1 MLTYITNECMPLEK
15 MLARVQK
22 HHPGDGCLLV
32 KKAYEF
38 AENAH
43 RGQVR
48 KSGEPYFI
56 HPVSVASILTDLMI
70 DAPTI
75 AAGFLHDTVEDCK
88 DITLDTIRTEF
99 GEEVAQLVDGVT
111 KLDKLDFTNRE
122 EQKAESLR
130 KMILA
135 MSKDI
140 RVVIIKLADRLH
152 NMRTLRFQPE
162 ERQKAIAHETLDIY
176 APLAHRLGMNSI
188 KSELEDL
195 SFKYIDPDAFHD
207 IAQKVGLR
215 RTEREENIRMV
226 ISELSEKLDAQ
237 HIHYEMD
244 GRPKHLYS
252 IYKKMKGQG
261 KTFDQIYDLIAVR
274 VLVDTVQDCY
284 TVLGIVHT
292 LWNQIPGRFK
302 DYISVPKG
310 NMYQSLHTTVI
321 GGRKMPFPFE
331 IQIRTW
337 EMHRVAEFGVAA
349 HWRYKEGG
357 TGGGDLD
364 NKLYWLRQILDWQG
378 DTRDSQEFIDSLK
391 TDLFSEEVLLF
402 TPKGDI
408 VSMQRGATPIDFAYR
423 IHSGVGNHCVGA
435 KVNGRIVPLETEL
448 ETGDR
453 VEIITSPSSKGP
465 STDWLRVVKTQQAK
479 AKIRQFLKRELRGEN
494 VIKGRDML
502 EKEAKRRGVALS
514 ALTKPEYY
522 EGILKR
528 YAFSELNDI
537 YGAVGYGGIAS
548 AYVISRLL
556 EEQRK
561 TETPA
566 LPKVQEVSHEEAQSH
581 LGKPTHGVYVKG
593 ESGMLV
599 RFARCCNP
607 VPGDEIIG
615 YITRGRGVTV
625 HKADCINA
633 TNSEQERMVEVS
645 LAGASDLANFNAS
658 INIIA
663 YDHVSLLG
671 ELALCIGNMDVPI
684 VAVWLLAAII
694 VPEAQELAPQRL
706 EAARQ
711 AAEEEHAIQC
721 ELLPYL
727 EGYDTVYTIGVGA
740 SWYWHTGLQ
749 PAYPYYNIVGF
760 SADNVGADQEV
771 AFEQFLTQGTI
782 EALVTGGDIE
792 GYRSDLTNG
801 IVDYVQNNYQVI
813 VEDSYGRWLWTLI

>member
-22 HHPGDGCLLV
+22 QHPGDSYLLV
-32 KKAYEF
+32 EKAYKF
-38 AENAH
+38 AEQAH
-43 RGQVR
+43 AGQVR

-75 AAGFLHDTVEDCK
+75 AAGFLHDTVEDCPG
-88 DITLDTIRTEF
+88 ITLDTIRQEF
-99 GEEVAQLVDGVT
+99 GDEVAQLVDGVT

-140 RVVIIKLADRLH
+140 RVVVIKLADRLH

-162 ERQKAIAHETLDIY
+162 DRQKAIAHETLDIY
-176 APLAHRLGMNSI
+176 APLAHRLGINSV

-195 SFKYIDPDAFHD
+195 SFKYIDPVAFHE
-207 IAQKVGLR
+207 IAQLVGQR
-215 RTEREENIRMV
+215 RVEREESIRRV
-226 ISELSEKLDAQ
+226 ISELSEKLDEQ

-252 IYKKMKGQG
+252 IYKKMHGQG

-337 EMHRVAEFGVAA
+337 EMHRIAEYGVAA

-357 TGGGDLD
+357 G
-364 NKLYWLRQILDWQG
+364 
-378 DTRDSQEFIDSLK
+378 TRDSQEFIDSLK
-391 TDLFSEEVLLF
+391 TDLFSEEVLIF
-402 TPKGDI
+402 TPKGDV

-435 KVNGRIVPLETEL
+435 KINGRIVTLDTEL
-448 ETGDR
+448 QTGDR
-453 VEIITSPSSKGP
+453 VEIITNAASKGP
-465 STDWLRVVKTQQAK
+465 SMDWLKMAKTQQAK
-479 AKIRQFLKRELRGEN
+479 AKIRQFFKKELRGEN
-494 VIKGRDML
+494 VVRGRDML
-502 EKEAKRRGVALS
+502 EKEARRRGVDWYS
-514 ALTKPEYY
+514 LTKPEYY

-528 YAFSELNDI
+528 YAFSELDDI

-548 AYVISRLL
+548 AYVVSRLL

-561 TETPA
+561 SETQA
-566 LPKVQEVSHEEAQSH
+566 LPKVQEVSREEVQKQ

-615 YITRGRGVTV
+615 YVTRGRGVTV
-625 HKADCINA
+625 HKADC
-633 TNSEQERMVEVS
+633 TNVSASEQERMVEVS
-645 LAGASDLANFNAS
+645 WAETGTGAAFNAS
-658 INIIA
+658 VHIIA

-671 ELALCIGNMDVPI
+671 ELAMCIGNMDIPI
-684 VAVWLLAAII
+684 VAVSAKRDEKKKTSVITM
-694 VPEAQELAPQRL
+694 VVQVKGL
-706 EAARQ
+706 EQVDRMFKQ
-711 AAEEEHAIQC
+711 
-721 ELLPYL
+721 LRK
-727 EGYDTVYTIGVGA
+727 
-740 SWYWHTGLQ
+740 
-749 PAYPYYNIVGF
+749 
-760 SADNVGADQEV
+760 
-771 AFEQFLTQGTI
+771 
-782 EALVTGGDIE
+782 
-792 GYRSDLTNG
+792 RSDIIEVYRAG
-801 IVDYVQNNYQVI
+801 
-813 VEDSYGRWLWTLI
+813 G

>member
-22 HHPGDGCLLV
+22 QHPGDSYLLV
-32 KKAYEF
+32 EKAYKF
-38 AENAH
+38 AEQAH
-43 RGQVR
+43 AGQVR

-75 AAGFLHDTVEDCK
+75 AAGFLHDTVEDCPG
-88 DITLDTIRTEF
+88 ITLDTIRQEF
-99 GEEVAQLVDGVT
+99 GDEVAQLVDGVT

-140 RVVIIKLADRLH
+140 RVVVIKLADRLH

-162 ERQKAIAHETLDIY
+162 DRQKAIAHETLDIY
-176 APLAHRLGMNSI
+176 APLAHRLGINSV

-195 SFKYIDPDAFHD
+195 SFKYIDPVAFHE
-207 IAQKVGLR
+207 IAQKVGQR
-215 RTEREENIRMV
+215 RVEREESIRRV
-226 ISELSEKLDAQ
+226 ISELSEKLDEQ

-252 IYKKMKGQG
+252 IYKKMHGQG

-337 EMHRVAEFGVAA
+337 EMHRIAEYGVAA

-357 TGGGDLD
+357 GTESDMD
-364 NKLYWLRQILDWQG
+364 SKLYWLRQILDWQG

-391 TDLFSEEVLLF
+391 TDLFSEEVLIF
-402 TPKGDI
+402 TPKGDV

-435 KVNGRIVPLETEL
+435 KINGRIVTLDTEL
-448 ETGDR
+448 QTGDR
-453 VEIITSPSSKGP
+453 VEIITNAASKGP
-465 STDWLRVVKTQQAK
+465 SMDWLKMAKTQQAK
-479 AKIRQFLKRELRGEN
+479 AKIRQFFKKELRGEN
-494 VIKGRDML
+494 VVRGRDML
-502 EKEAKRRGVALS
+502 EKEAKRRGVDWYS
-514 ALTKPEYY
+514 LTKPEYY

-528 YAFSELNDI
+528 YAFSELDDV

-548 AYVISRLL
+548 AYVVSRLL

-561 TETPA
+561 SETQA
-566 LPKVQEVSHEEAQSH
+566 LPKVQEVSREEVQKQ

-615 YITRGRGVTV
+615 YVTRGRGVTV
-625 HKADCINA
+625 HKADC
-633 TNSEQERMVEVS
+633 TNVSASEQERMVEVS
-645 LAGASDLANFNAS
+645 WAETGTGAAFNAS
-658 INIIA
+658 VHIIA

-671 ELALCIGNMDVPI
+671 ELAMCIGNMDIPI
-684 VAVWLLAAII
+684 VAVSAKRDEKKKTSVITM
-694 VPEAQELAPQRL
+694 VVQVKGL
-706 EAARQ
+706 EQVDRMFKQ
-711 AAEEEHAIQC
+711 
-721 ELLPYL
+721 LRK
-727 EGYDTVYTIGVGA
+727 
-740 SWYWHTGLQ
+740 
-749 PAYPYYNIVGF
+749 
-760 SADNVGADQEV
+760 
-771 AFEQFLTQGTI
+771 
-782 EALVTGGDIE
+782 
-792 GYRSDLTNG
+792 RSDIIEVYRAG
-801 IVDYVQNNYQVI
+801 
-813 VEDSYGRWLWTLI
+813 G

>member
-15 MLARVQK
+15 MLARVEK
-22 HHPGDGCLLV
+22 HDPGPGRELV

-43 RGQVR
+43 KGQVR
-48 KSGEPYFI
+48 KSGEPYFM
-56 HPVSVASILTDLMI
+56 HPASVASILTDLML

-75 AAGFLHDTVEDCK
+75 AAGFLHDTVEDCPGV
-88 DITLDTIRTEF
+88 TLDTIRQEF
-99 GEEVAQLVDGVT
+99 GDEVAQLVDGVT

-140 RVVIIKLADRLH
+140 RVVVIKLADRLH
-152 NMRTLRFQPE
+152 NMRTLRFQPAD
-162 ERQKAIAHETLDIY
+162 RQKAIAHETLDIY
-176 APLAHRLGMNSI
+176 APLAHRLGINSI

-195 SFKYIDPDAFHD
+195 SFKYIDPEAFHD
-207 IAQKVGLR
+207 IAQKVGMR
-215 RTEREENIRMV
+215 RVEREENIRMV
-226 ISELSEKLDAQ
+226 ITELSEKLDAQ

-252 IYKKMKGQG
+252 IYKKMKQQG

-321 GGRKMPFPFE
+321 GGRRMPFPFE

-349 HWRYKEGG
+349 HWRYKEGASA
-357 TGGGDLD
+357 GGDLD

-402 TPKGDI
+402 TPKGDV

-423 IHSGVGNHCVGA
+423 IHSGVGNHCIGA

-448 ETGDR
+448 QTGDR
-453 VEIITSPSSKGP
+453 VEIITSSASKGP

-479 AKIRQFLKRELRGEN
+479 AKIRQFLKREMRGEN
-494 VIKGRDML
+494 VAKGKDML
-502 EKEAKRRGVALS
+502 DHEAKRRGTSLAS
-514 ALTKPEYY
+514 LTRPEYC
-522 EGILKR
+522 EPILKR
-528 YAFSELNDI
+528 YAFSDLDDI

-548 AYVISRLL
+548 AYVISRLM

-561 TETPA
+561 TEAPA
-566 LPKVQEVSHEEAQSH
+566 LPKVNEVADAQAH
-581 LGKPTHGVYVKG
+581 VGKPTHGIYVKG

-599 RFARCCNP
+599 RFAHCCNP
-607 VPGDEIIG
+607 VPGDEIVG

-625 HKADCINA
+625 HKADCTNMVNA
-633 TNSEQERMVEVS
+633 EPERLVEVS
-645 LAGASDLANFNAS
+645 WANDAGVSEFNAS

-671 ELALCIGNMDVPI
+671 ELAMCIGNMDVPI
-684 VAVWLLAAII
+684 VAVSAKRDEKRKTCNITM
-694 VPEAQELAPQRL
+694 V
-706 EAARQ
+706 
-711 AAEEEHAIQC
+711 IQ
-721 ELLPYL
+721 
-727 EGYDTVYTIGVGA
+727 VK
-740 SWYWHTGLQ
+740 SR
-749 PAYPYYNIVGF
+749 
-760 SADNVGADQEV
+760 
-771 AFEQFLTQGTI
+771 EQVDRVFIQLRK
-782 EALVTGGDIE
+782 
-792 GYRSDLTNG
+792 RSDIIEVYRGST
-801 IVDYVQNNYQVI
+801 
-813 VEDSYGRWLWTLI
+813 

>member
-15 MLARVQK
+15 MLARVEK
-22 HHPGDGCLLV
+22 HHPGEGRELV

-43 RGQVR
+43 KGQVR
-48 KSGEPYFI
+48 KSGEPYFM
-56 HPVSVASILTDLMI
+56 HPVSVASILADLMI

-75 AAGFLHDTVEDCK
+75 AAGLLHDTVEDCPG
-88 DITLDTIRTEF
+88 ITLDTIRTEF
-99 GEEVAQLVDGVT
+99 GDEVAQLVDGVT

-140 RVVIIKLADRLH
+140 RVVVIKLADRLH

-162 ERQKAIAHETLDIY
+162 DRQKAIAHETLDIY
-176 APLAHRLGMNSI
+176 APLAHRLGINSI

-195 SFKYIDPDAFHD
+195 SFKYIDPEAFHD
-207 IAQKVGLR
+207 IAQKVGMR
-215 RTEREENIRMV
+215 RVEREENIRMV
-226 ISELSEKLDAQ
+226 ITELSEKLDAQ

-244 GRPKHLYS
+244 GRTKHLYS
-252 IYKKMKGQG
+252 IYKKMKLQG

-321 GGRKMPFPFE
+321 GGRRMPFPFE

-357 TGGGDLD
+357 ASGDLD

-402 TPKGDI
+402 TPKGDV

-448 ETGDR
+448 QTGDR
-453 VEIITSPSSKGP
+453 VEIITSSASKGP
-465 STDWLRVVKTQQAK
+465 SMDWLRVVKTQQAK
-479 AKIRQFLKRELRGEN
+479 AKIRQFMKRELRGEN
-494 VIKGRDML
+494 VAKGKDML
-502 EKEAKRRGVALS
+502 DHEAKRRGTDLAN
-514 ALTKPEYY
+514 LTKPEYY
-522 EGILKR
+522 EPILKR
-528 YAFSELNDI
+528 YAFSDLDDI
-537 YGAVGYGGIAS
+537 YGAVGYGGVAS
-548 AYVISRLL
+548 SYVVSRLM

-561 TETPA
+561 AETPA
-566 LPKVQEVSHEEAQSH
+566 LPKVTEVSHEEAQKQV
-581 LGKPTHGVYVKG
+581 GKPSHGVYVKG

-599 RFARCCNP
+599 RFAHCCNP
-607 VPGDEIIG
+607 VPGDEILG

-625 HKADCINA
+625 HKADCPNMVNA
-633 TNSEQERMVEVS
+633 EKERLVDVSWAMDAGVSE
-645 LAGASDLANFNAS
+645 FNAS

-671 ELALCIGNMDVPI
+671 ELAMCIGNMDVPI
-684 VAVWLLAAII
+684 VAVSAKRDEKKKTCNITMII
-694 VPEAQELAPQRL
+694 QVKSR
-706 EAARQ
+706 
-711 AAEEEHAIQC
+711 
-721 ELLPYL
+721 
-727 EGYDTVYTIGVGA
+727 
-740 SWYWHTGLQ
+740 
-749 PAYPYYNIVGF
+749 
-760 SADNVGADQEV
+760 
-771 AFEQFLTQGTI
+771 EQLDRVFVQLGK
-782 EALVTGGDIE
+782 
-792 GYRSDLTNG
+792 RSDIIEVYRGAT
-801 IVDYVQNNYQVI
+801 
-813 VEDSYGRWLWTLI
+813 

>member
-1 MLTYITNECMPLEK
+1 
-15 MLARVQK
+15 
-22 HHPGDGCLLV
+22 
-32 KKAYEF
+32 
-38 AENAH
+38 
-43 RGQVR
+43 
-48 KSGEPYFI
+48 
-56 HPVSVASILTDLMI
+56 
-70 DAPTI
+70 
-75 AAGFLHDTVEDCK
+75 
-88 DITLDTIRTEF
+88 
-99 GEEVAQLVDGVT
+99 
-111 KLDKLDFTNRE
+111 
-122 EQKAESLR
+122 
-130 KMILA
+130 
-135 MSKDI
+135 
-140 RVVIIKLADRLH
+140 
-152 NMRTLRFQPE
+152 
-162 ERQKAIAHETLDIY
+162 
-176 APLAHRLGMNSI
+176 
-188 KSELEDL
+188 
-195 SFKYIDPDAFHD
+195 
-207 IAQKVGLR
+207 
-215 RTEREENIRMV
+215 
-226 ISELSEKLDAQ
+226 
-237 HIHYEMD
+237 
-244 GRPKHLYS
+244 
-252 IYKKMKGQG
+252 
-261 KTFDQIYDLIAVR
+261 
-274 VLVDTVQDCY
+274 
-284 TVLGIVHT
+284 
-292 LWNQIPGRFK
+292 
-302 DYISVPKG
+302 
-310 NMYQSLHTTVI
+310 MYQSLHTTVI

-357 TGGGDLD
+357 AGGGDLD

-453 VEIITSPSSKGP
+453 VEIITSSSSKGP

-494 VIKGRDML
+494 VVKGRDML

-645 LAGASDLANFNAS
+645 WAGASDLANFNAS

-684 VAVWLLAAII
+684 VAVSAKRDEKKKTSNITMVIQVKSREQLDR
-694 VPEAQELAPQRL
+694 VFAQL
-706 EAARQ
+706 
-711 AAEEEHAIQC
+711 HK
-721 ELLPYL
+721 
-727 EGYDTVYTIGVGA
+727 
-740 SWYWHTGLQ
+740 
-749 PAYPYYNIVGF
+749 
-760 SADNVGADQEV
+760 
-771 AFEQFLTQGTI
+771 
-782 EALVTGGDIE
+782 
-792 GYRSDLTNG
+792 RSDIIEVYRGST
-801 IVDYVQNNYQVI
+801 
-813 VEDSYGRWLWTLI
+813 

>member
-1 MLTYITNECMPLEK
+1 MEK

-22 HHPGDGCLLV
+22 HHPGDSYLLV

-38 AENAH
+38 AESAH
-43 RGQVR
+43 REQVR

-88 DITLDTIRTEF
+88 DITLDTIQKEF
-99 GEEVAQLVDGVT
+99 GDEVAQLVDGVT

-176 APLAHRLGMNSI
+176 APLAHRLGVNSI
-188 KSELEDL
+188 KQELEDL
-195 SFKYIDPDAFHD
+195 SFKYIDPDAFHE

-237 HIHYEMD
+237 HIRYEMD

-252 IYKKMKGQG
+252 IYKKMKEQG

-274 VLVDTVQDCY
+274 VLVETVQDCY
-284 TVLGIVHT
+284 TVLGLVHT

-349 HWRYKEGG
+349 HWRYKEGSA
-357 TGGGDLD
+357 GGDLD
-364 NKLYWLRQILDWQG
+364 NKLYWLRQILDWQS

-435 KVNGRIVPLETEL
+435 KVNGRIVPIETEL
-448 ETGDR
+448 QTGDR
-453 VEIITSPSSKGP
+453 VEIITSTGSKGP
-465 STDWLRVVKTQQAK
+465 SMDWLKVAKTQQAK
-479 AKIRQFLKRELRGEN
+479 AKIRQFFKRELHGEN
-494 VIKGRDML
+494 VLKGRDML
-502 EKEAKRRGVALS
+502 EKEAKRRGVTLP

-528 YAFSELNDI
+528 YAFSELDDI
-537 YGAVGYGGIAS
+537 YGAVGYGGLPARMWSAVCWRSNARPKRPRCPRCRRLRTRRRKGSWAS
-548 AYVISRLL
+548 LRTACMSRA
-556 EEQRK
+556 RAGCWCASRAAA
-561 TETPA
+561 T
-566 LPKVQEVSHEEAQSH
+566 
-581 LGKPTHGVYVKG
+581 
-593 ESGMLV
+593 
-599 RFARCCNP
+599 RFRAM
-607 VPGDEIIG
+607 
-615 YITRGRGVTV
+615 
-625 HKADCINA
+625 K
-633 TNSEQERMVEVS
+633 S
-645 LAGASDLANFNAS
+645 
-658 INIIA
+658 
-663 YDHVSLLG
+663 
-671 ELALCIGNMDVPI
+671 
-684 VAVWLLAAII
+684 
-694 VPEAQELAPQRL
+694 
-706 EAARQ
+706 
-711 AAEEEHAIQC
+711 
-721 ELLPYL
+721 
-727 EGYDTVYTIGVGA
+727 
-740 SWYWHTGLQ
+740 
-749 PAYPYYNIVGF
+749 
-760 SADNVGADQEV
+760 
-771 AFEQFLTQGTI
+771 
-782 EALVTGGDIE
+782 
-792 GYRSDLTNG
+792 
-801 IVDYVQNNYQVI
+801 
-813 VEDSYGRWLWTLI
+813 

>member
-22 HHPGDGCLLV
+22 QHPGDSYLLV

-38 AENAH
+38 AEQAH
-43 RGQVR
+43 AGQVR

-56 HPVSVASILTDLMI
+56 HPASVASILTDLMI

-75 AAGFLHDTVEDCK
+75 AAGLLHDVVEDCK
-88 DITLDTIRTEF
+88 CVSLEEIQKEF
-99 GEEVAQLVDGVT
+99 GEEVALLVDGVT
-111 KLDKLDFTNRE
+111 KLDKLDFTDRE

-152 NMRTLRFQPE
+152 NMRTLRYQSE
-162 ERQKAIAHETLDIY
+162 ERQRAIAGETLDIF
-176 APLAHRLGMNSI
+176 APLAHRLGMNAI
-188 KSELEDL
+188 KQELEDL
-195 SFKYIDPDAFHD
+195 SFKYMNPDAYHE

-215 RTEREENIRMV
+215 RAEREENIRMV

-237 HIHYEMD
+237 GIHYEMD

-252 IYKKMKGQG
+252 IYKKMQEQN

-274 VLVDTVQDCY
+274 VIVDSVQDCY

-310 NMYQSLHTTVI
+310 NMYQSLHTTLI

-357 TGGGDLD
+357 EAEGDLD
-364 NKLYWLRQILDWQG
+364 SKLYWLRQILDWQNE
-378 DTRDSQEFIDSLK
+378 TRDSREFIDSLK
-391 TDLFSEEVLLF
+391 TDLFSDEVLIF

-408 VSMQRGATPIDFAYR
+408 VSMQRGSTPIDFAYR

-435 KVNGRIVPLETEL
+435 KVNGRIVQLDTQL

-453 VEIITSPSSKGP
+453 VEIITNPSSKGP
-465 STDWLRVVKTQQAK
+465 SLDWLKVVKTQQAK
-479 AKIRQFLKRELRGEN
+479 AKIRQFFKRELRGEN
-494 VIKGRDML
+494 MVKGREIL
-502 EKEAKRRGVALS
+502 EHEAKRRGVQLPAIM
-514 ALTKPEYY
+514 KPEYY
-522 EGILKR
+522 EPILKK
-528 YAFSELNDI
+528 YAFQELEDI
-537 YGAVGYGGIAS
+537 YGAVGYGGIAGV
-548 AYVISRLL
+548 YVVSRLL
-556 EEQRK
+556 DEQRK
-561 TETPA
+561 DEA
-566 LPKVQEVSHEEAQSH
+566 QQMPKVVESTPQELQKQ

-593 ESGMLV
+593 ESGILV
-599 RFARCCNP
+599 RFAKCCNP
-607 VPGDEIIG
+607 VPGDEIVG

-625 HKADCINA
+625 HKGDCPNVSGDA
-633 TNSEQERMVEVS
+633 GEQERMVEVS
-645 LAGASDLANFNAS
+645 WASTQGTSFNATMS
-658 INIIA
+658 IIA

-671 ELALCIGNMDVPI
+671 ELALSIGNMGVPI
-684 VAVWLLAAII
+684 MAVSAKRDEKRKTSMITMVVQVTSREQLDKVIKA
-694 VPEAQELAPQRL
+694 
-706 EAARQ
+706 
-711 AAEEEHAIQC
+711 
-721 ELLPYL
+721 
-727 EGYDTVYTIGVGA
+727 
-740 SWYWHTGLQ
+740 LQ
-749 PAYPYYNIVGF
+749 KRT
-760 SADNVGADQEV
+760 D
-771 AFEQFLTQGTI
+771 
-782 EALVTGGDIE
+782 
-792 GYRSDLTNG
+792 
-801 IVDYVQNNYQVI
+801 I
-813 VEDSYGRWLWTLI
+813 VEVYRGMA

>member
-15 MLARVQK
+15 MLARVK
-22 HHPGDGCLLV
+22 KMDPEGCELV
-32 KKAYEF
+32 RKAYEF

-48 KSGEPYFI
+48 KSGEPYFM

-70 DAPTI
+70 DATTV

-88 DITLDTIRTEF
+88 DITLDTLREEF
-99 GEEVAQLVDGVT
+99 NDEVALLVDGVT

-140 RVVIIKLADRLH
+140 RVVVIKLADRLH
-152 NMRTLRFQPE
+152 NMRTLRFQAPD
-162 ERQKAIAHETLDIY
+162 RQKAIAHETLDIY
-176 APLAHRLGMNSI
+176 APLAHRLGINSI

-195 SFKYIDPDAFHD
+195 SFKYIDPESFHD
-207 IAQKVGLR
+207 IVQKVGLR

-237 HIHYEMD
+237 NISYEMD

-274 VLVDTVQDCY
+274 VLVDSVQDCY

-310 NMYQSLHTTVI
+310 HMYQSLHTTVI

-331 IQIRTW
+331 IQIRTR

-357 TGGGDLD
+357 AAGGDLD

-378 DTRDSQEFIDSLK
+378 ETRDSQEFIDSLK
-391 TDLFSEEVLLF
+391 TDLFSEEVLIF

-408 VSMQRGATPIDFAYR
+408 ISMPRGATPIDFAYR
-423 IHSGVGNHCVGA
+423 IHSGVGNQCVGA
-435 KVNGRIVPLETEL
+435 KINGRIVPLEYEL

-453 VEIITSPSSKGP
+453 VEIITSSTSKGP
-465 STDWLRVVKTQQAK
+465 GADWLRIVKTQQAK
-479 AKIRQFLKRELRGEN
+479 SKIRQFMKREMRGEN
-494 VIKGRDML
+494 VLKGKDMV
-502 EKEAKRRGVALS
+502 EKEAKRRGVVLS
-514 ALTKPEYY
+514 SLTKPEYC
-522 EGILKR
+522 EPLLKR
-528 YAFSELNDI
+528 YAFAEMDDI

-548 AYVISRLL
+548 AYVVSRLM

-561 TETPA
+561 AETPA
-566 LPKVQEVSHEEAQSH
+566 LPKVQEVSHEEAQKH
-581 LGKPTHGVYVKG
+581 LGKPSHGVYVKG

-607 VPGDEIIG
+607 VPGDEIVG

-645 LAGASDLANFNAS
+645 WAGGDQLSEFNAS

-684 VAVWLLAAII
+684 VAVSAKRDEKKKTCSITM
-694 VPEAQELAPQRL
+694 V
-706 EAARQ
+706 
-711 AAEEEHAIQC
+711 IQ
-721 ELLPYL
+721 
-727 EGYDTVYTIGVGA
+727 VK
-740 SWYWHTGLQ
+740 SR
-749 PAYPYYNIVGF
+749 
-760 SADNVGADQEV
+760 
-771 AFEQFLTQGTI
+771 EQMDRVFTQ
-782 EALVTGGDIE
+782 VRK
-792 GYRSDLTNG
+792 RSDIIEIYRGT
-801 IVDYVQNNYQVI
+801 
-813 VEDSYGRWLWTLI
+813 T

>member
-22 HHPGDGCLLV
+22 QHPGDSYLLV

-43 RGQVR
+43 RGQAR

-88 DITLDTIRTEF
+88 DITLETLQAEF
-99 GEEVAQLVDGVT
+99 GDEVAQLVDGVT
-111 KLDKLDFTNRE
+111 KLDKLDFSNRE

-152 NMRTLRFQPE
+152 NMRTLRFQAE
-162 ERQKAIAHETLDIY
+162 DRQKAIAHETLDIY
-176 APLAHRLGMNSI
+176 APLAHRLGVNSV
-188 KSELEDL
+188 KQELEDL

-226 ISELSEKLDAQ
+226 ISELSEKLEAQ

-252 IYKKMKGQG
+252 IYKKMKEQQ

-274 VLVDTVQDCY
+274 VLVDDVQDCY

-302 DYISVPKG
+302 DYISVPKS

-357 TGGGDLD
+357 GTEGDLD

-408 VSMQRGATPIDFAYR
+408 VSMPRGANPIDFAYR

-453 VEIITSPSSKGP
+453 VEIITASSSKGP
-465 STDWLRVVKTQQAK
+465 SMDWLKVAKTSQAK

-494 VIKGRDML
+494 VVKGRDML
-502 EKEAKRRGVALS
+502 EKEAKRRGVTLPT
-514 ALTKPEYY
+514 LTKPEYY
-522 EGILKR
+522 ESILKR
-528 YAFSELNDI
+528 YAFSELDDI
-537 YGAVGYGGIAS
+537 YGAVGYGAIAS

-561 TETPA
+561 AETPA
-566 LPKVQEVSHEEAQSH
+566 VPKVTEVTQEEVQSH
-581 LGKPTHGVYVKG
+581 LGKPSHGVYVKG

-615 YITRGRGVTV
+615 YITHGRGVTV

-645 LAGASDLANFNAS
+645 WADNETNAEFNAS

-671 ELALCIGNMDVPI
+671 ELALFIGNMNVPI
-684 VAVWLLAAII
+684 VAV
-694 VPEAQELAPQRL
+694 
-706 EAARQ
+706 
-711 AAEEEHAIQC
+711 
-721 ELLPYL
+721 
-727 EGYDTVYTIGVGA
+727 
-740 SWYWHTGLQ
+740 
-749 PAYPYYNIVGF
+749 
-760 SADNVGADQEV
+760 SAKRDEKKKTSVITMVVQVKSKEQLDQV
-771 AFEQFLTQGTI
+771 FKQLHK
-782 EALVTGGDIE
+782 
-792 GYRSDLTNG
+792 RSD
-801 IVDYVQNNYQVI
+801 IIEVYRA
-813 VEDSYGRWLWTLI
+813 SS

>member
-15 MLARVQK
+15 MLARVERV
-22 HHPGDGCLLV
+22 HPDGCALV

-48 KSGEPYFI
+48 KSGEPYFM

-75 AAGFLHDTVEDCK
+75 AAGFLHDTVEDCPG
-88 DITLDTIRTEF
+88 ITLDTLRDEF
-99 GEEVAQLVDGVT
+99 GGEVAQLVDGVT

-140 RVVIIKLADRLH
+140 RVVVIKLADRLH
-152 NMRTLRFQPE
+152 NMRTLRFQSPD
-162 ERQKAIAHETLDIY
+162 RQKAIAHETLDIY
-176 APLAHRLGMNSI
+176 APLAHRLGINSI

-195 SFKYIDPDAFHD
+195 SFKYIDPEAFHD
-207 IAQKVGLR
+207 VAQKVGLR
-215 RTEREENIRMV
+215 RVEREENIRMV

-237 HIHYEMD
+237 KIHYEMD

-357 TGGGDLD
+357 GAGGDLD
-364 NKLYWLRQILDWQG
+364 TKLYWLRQILDWQG

-391 TDLFSEEVLLF
+391 TDLFSEEVLIF

-408 VSMQRGATPIDFAYR
+408 ISMPRGATPIDFAYR

-435 KVNGRIVPLETEL
+435 KINGRIVPLETEL
-448 ETGDR
+448 QTGDR
-453 VEIITSPSSKGP
+453 VEIITSASSKGP
-465 STDWLRVVKTQQAK
+465 GTDWLRVVKTQQAK

-494 VIKGRDML
+494 VMKGRDML
-502 EKEAKRRGVALS
+502 EKEAKRRGVALPS
-514 ALTKPEYY
+514 LVKPEYY
-522 EGILKR
+522 EPILKR
-528 YAFSELNDI
+528 YAFAELDDI

-561 TETPA
+561 LEAPA
-566 LPKVQEVSHEEAQSH
+566 LPKVQEVSHEETQKH

-625 HKADCINA
+625 HKADCVNA

-645 LAGASDLANFNAS
+645 WASGSELSDFNAS

-684 VAVWLLAAII
+684 AAVSAKRDEKKKTCNITM
-694 VPEAQELAPQRL
+694 V
-706 EAARQ
+706 
-711 AAEEEHAIQC
+711 IQ
-721 ELLPYL
+721 
-727 EGYDTVYTIGVGA
+727 IK
-740 SWYWHTGLQ
+740 SR
-749 PAYPYYNIVGF
+749 
-760 SADNVGADQEV
+760 
-771 AFEQFLTQGTI
+771 EQLDRVFTQ
-782 EALVTGGDIE
+782 LHK
-792 GYRSDLTNG
+792 RSDIIEVYRGTM
-801 IVDYVQNNYQVI
+801 
-813 VEDSYGRWLWTLI
+813 

>member
-1 MLTYITNECMPLEK
+1 
-15 MLARVQK
+15 
-22 HHPGDGCLLV
+22 
-32 KKAYEF
+32 
-38 AENAH
+38 
-43 RGQVR
+43 
-48 KSGEPYFI
+48 
-56 HPVSVASILTDLMI
+56 
-70 DAPTI
+70 
-75 AAGFLHDTVEDCK
+75 
-88 DITLDTIRTEF
+88 
-99 GEEVAQLVDGVT
+99 
-111 KLDKLDFTNRE
+111 
-122 EQKAESLR
+122 
-130 KMILA
+130 
-135 MSKDI
+135 
-140 RVVIIKLADRLH
+140 
-152 NMRTLRFQPE
+152 
-162 ERQKAIAHETLDIY
+162 
-176 APLAHRLGMNSI
+176 
-188 KSELEDL
+188 
-195 SFKYIDPDAFHD
+195 
-207 IAQKVGLR
+207 
-215 RTEREENIRMV
+215 
-226 ISELSEKLDAQ
+226 
-237 HIHYEMD
+237 MD

-502 EKEAKRRGVALS
+502 EKEAKRRGVALP

-645 LAGASDLANFNAS
+645 WAGGNELANFNAS

-684 VAVWLLAAII
+684 VAVSAKRDEKKKTSNITM
-694 VPEAQELAPQRL
+694 V
-706 EAARQ
+706 
-711 AAEEEHAIQC
+711 IQ
-721 ELLPYL
+721 
-727 EGYDTVYTIGVGA
+727 VK
-740 SWYWHTGLQ
+740 SR
-749 PAYPYYNIVGF
+749 
-760 SADNVGADQEV
+760 
-771 AFEQFLTQGTI
+771 EQLDRVFTQ
-782 EALVTGGDIE
+782 LHK
-792 GYRSDLTNG
+792 RSDIIEVYRGST
-801 IVDYVQNNYQVI
+801 
-813 VEDSYGRWLWTLI
+813 

>member
-15 MLARVQK
+15 MLARVEKQ
-22 HHPGDGCLLV
+22 HPGGESAQLV

-43 RGQVR
+43 MGQVR

-70 DAPTI
+70 DATTI
-75 AAGFLHDTVEDCK
+75 AAGFLHDTVEDCPEV
-88 DITLDTIRTEF
+88 TLETIRAEF
-99 GEEVAQLVDGVT
+99 GDEVAQLVDGVT

-122 EQKAESLR
+122 EQQAESLR

-152 NMRTLRFQPE
+152 NMRTLRFQAE
-162 ERQKAIAHETLDIY
+162 NRQRAIAHETLDIY
-176 APLAHRLGMNSI
+176 APLAHRLGMGSV

-195 SFKYIDPDAFHD
+195 SFKYIDPEAFHD

-226 ISELSEKLDAQ
+226 ISELSEKLDKQ
-237 HIHYEMD
+237 GIRYDMD

-252 IYKKMKGQG
+252 IYKKMHGQG
-261 KTFDQIYDLIAVR
+261 KSFDQIYDLIAVR
-274 VLVDTVQDCY
+274 VMVDTVQDCY

-337 EMHRVAEFGVAA
+337 EMHRLAEYGVAA
-349 HWRYKEGG
+349 HWRYKEGSKSG
-357 TGGGDLD
+357 SLD
-364 NKLYWLRQILDWQG
+364 DKLYWLRQILDWQG
-378 DTRDSQEFIDSLK
+378 DTRDSKEFIDSLK

-408 VSMQRGATPIDFAYR
+408 ISMQRGATPIDFAYR
-423 IHSGVGNHCVGA
+423 IHSGVGNKCVGA

-448 ETGDR
+448 QTGDR
-453 VEIITSPSSKGP
+453 VEIITSSNSKGP
-465 STDWLRVVKTQQAK
+465 SNDWLRIVKTQQAK
-479 AKIRQFLKRELRGEN
+479 SKIRQFLKRELKGEN
-494 VIKGRDML
+494 VQKGRDML
-502 EKEAKRRGVALS
+502 EHEAKRRGVDLY

-522 EGILKR
+522 EGLLKR
-528 YAFSELNDI
+528 YAFAELNDI

-556 EEQRK
+556 EEQHK
-561 TETPA
+561 AETA
-566 LPKVQEVSHEEAQSH
+566 AAPKVQEVSEEEVKAQ
-581 LGKPTHGVYVKG
+581 LGKPSHGIYVKG

-607 VPGDEIIG
+607 LPGDEIIG

-625 HKADCINA
+625 HKADCSNMQNEA
-633 TNSEQERMVEVS
+633 EERLVEVS
-645 LAGASDLANFNAS
+645 WADPEANAEFNAS
-658 INIIA
+658 INIVA

-671 ELALCIGNMDVPI
+671 ELAMTIGNMDIPI
-684 VAVWLLAAII
+684 VAASAKRHDRKKTSII
-694 VPEAQELAPQRL
+694 TVVVQVKSREQLDRL
-706 EAARQ
+706 IKQ
-711 AAEEEHAIQC
+711 IQKRS
-721 ELLPYL
+721 
-727 EGYDTVYTIGVGA
+727 DVVD
-740 SWYWHTGLQ
+740 
-749 PAYPYYNIVGF
+749 V
-760 SADNVGADQEV
+760 
-771 AFEQFLTQGTI
+771 
-782 EALVTGGDIE
+782 
-792 GYRSDLTNG
+792 YRSAN
-801 IVDYVQNNYQVI
+801 
-813 VEDSYGRWLWTLI
+813 

>member
-22 HHPGDGCLLV
+22 HHPGDSYLLV

-43 RGQVR
+43 KDQVR

-56 HPVSVASILTDLMI
+56 HPVSVASILTELMI

-88 DITLDTIRTEF
+88 CITLEQIHKEF
-99 GEEVAQLVDGVT
+99 GDEVALLVDGVT

-162 ERQKAIAHETLDIY
+162 ERQKAIAKETLDIF
-176 APLAHRLGMNSI
+176 APLAHRLGMNAV
-188 KSELEDL
+188 KQELEDL
-195 SFKYIDPDAFHD
+195 SFKYIDPQAFHD
-207 IAQKVGLR
+207 IAQRVGLR

-226 ISELSEKLDAQ
+226 IGELSEKLDAQ
-237 HIHYEMD
+237 RIHYEID

-252 IYKKMKGQG
+252 IYQKMKQG
-261 KTFDQIYDLIAVR
+261 RTFDQIYDLIAVR

-302 DYISVPKG
+302 DYISVPKS
-310 NMYQSLHTTVI
+310 NMYQSLHTTLI

-357 TGGGDLD
+357 SEKDLD
-364 NKLYWLRQILDWQG
+364 NKLYWLRQILDWQKE
-378 DTRDSQEFIDSLK
+378 TRDSQEFIDSLK

-408 VSMQRGATPIDFAYR
+408 ISIPRGATPIDFAYR
-423 IHSGVGNHCVGA
+423 IHSDVGNRCIGA
-435 KVNGRIVPLETEL
+435 KVNGRIVQLDTVL

-453 VEIITSPSSKGP
+453 VDILTSPSAKGP
-465 STDWLRVVKTQQAK
+465 SMDWLKIVKTQQAK
-479 AKIRQFLKRELRGEN
+479 AKIRQFFKKELRGEN
-494 VIKGRDML
+494 VVKGRDML
-502 EKEAKRRGVALS
+502 EKEAKRRGAALP
-514 ALTKPEYY
+514 ALTKPEFY
-522 EGILKR
+522 EPILKR
-528 YAFSELNDI
+528 YAFGELDDI
-537 YGAVGYGGIAS
+537 YGAVGYGGIAA
-548 AYVISRLL
+548 AYVIGRLL
-556 EEQRK
+556 DEQRRL
-561 TETPA
+561 EAPVI
-566 LPKVQEVSHEEAQSH
+566 PKVQEVSQQEVQKH
-581 LGKPTHGVYVKG
+581 LGKPSHGIYVKG

-607 VPGDEIIG
+607 VPGDEIVG

-625 HKADCINA
+625 HKADCLNA

-645 LAGASDLANFNAS
+645 WADTEAGASFNAS
-658 INIIA
+658 IHIIA

-671 ELALCIGNMDVPI
+671 ELALFIGNMDVPI
-684 VAVWLLAAII
+684 MAVSAKRDDKRKTSVITM
-694 VPEAQELAPQRL
+694 V
-706 EAARQ
+706 
-711 AAEEEHAIQC
+711 IQVKSR
-721 ELLPYL
+721 EQLDKVLKQ
-727 EGYDTVYTIGVGA
+727 
-740 SWYWHTGLQ
+740 LQ
-749 PAYPYYNIVGF
+749 N
-760 SADNVGADQEV
+760 
-771 AFEQFLTQGTI
+771 
-782 EALVTGGDIE
+782 
-792 GYRSDLTNG
+792 RSD
-801 IVDYVQNNYQVI
+801 IIEIYR
-813 VEDSYGRWLWTLI
+813 GRT

>member
-195 SFKYIDPDAFHD
+195 SFKYIDPEAFHD

-448 ETGDR
+448 ETGDSGGDHHLAFLQR
-453 VEIITSPSSKGP
+453 TQHRLAARGQDPAGQGQDPPVPQARAARRKRHQGPRHAGKGG
-465 STDWLRVVKTQQAK
+465 QAP
-479 AKIRQFLKRELRGEN
+479 
-494 VIKGRDML
+494 
-502 EKEAKRRGVALS
+502 RRGAL
-514 ALTKPEYY
+514 
-522 EGILKR
+522 
-528 YAFSELNDI
+528 
-537 YGAVGYGGIAS
+537 
-548 AYVISRLL
+548 
-556 EEQRK
+556 
-561 TETPA
+561 
-566 LPKVQEVSHEEAQSH
+566 
-581 LGKPTHGVYVKG
+581 
-593 ESGMLV
+593 
-599 RFARCCNP
+599 
-607 VPGDEIIG
+607 
-615 YITRGRGVTV
+615 
-625 HKADCINA
+625 
-633 TNSEQERMVEVS
+633 
-645 LAGASDLANFNAS
+645 
-658 INIIA
+658 
-663 YDHVSLLG
+663 
-671 ELALCIGNMDVPI
+671 
-684 VAVWLLAAII
+684 
-694 VPEAQELAPQRL
+694 
-706 EAARQ
+706 
-711 AAEEEHAIQC
+711 
-721 ELLPYL
+721 
-727 EGYDTVYTIGVGA
+727 
-740 SWYWHTGLQ
+740 
-749 PAYPYYNIVGF
+749 
-760 SADNVGADQEV
+760 GADQ
-771 AFEQFLTQGTI
+771 AGILRGDSQALRLFRAQRHLRRGGLRRHRQRLCDQPPAGGAAQDRDPRAAQG
-782 EALVTGGDIE
+782 AGGFPRGGAE
-792 GYRSDLTNG
+792 PSGQAHPRRLRQG
-801 IVDYVQNNYQVI
+801 
-813 VEDSYGRWLWTLI
+813 

>member
-1 MLTYITNECMPLEK
+1 
-15 MLARVQK
+15 
-22 HHPGDGCLLV
+22 
-32 KKAYEF
+32 
-38 AENAH
+38 
-43 RGQVR
+43 
-48 KSGEPYFI
+48 
-56 HPVSVASILTDLMI
+56 
-70 DAPTI
+70 
-75 AAGFLHDTVEDCK
+75 
-88 DITLDTIRTEF
+88 
-99 GEEVAQLVDGVT
+99 
-111 KLDKLDFTNRE
+111 
-122 EQKAESLR
+122 
-130 KMILA
+130 MILA

-152 NMRTLRFQPE
+152 NMRTLRYQPE
-162 ERQKAIAHETLDIY
+162 DRQKAIASETLDIF

-188 KSELEDL
+188 KQELEDL
-195 SFKYIDPDAFHD
+195 SFKYIDPEAFHE

-215 RTEREENIRMV
+215 RVEREENIRQV

-252 IYKKMKGQG
+252 IYKKMQEQG

-274 VLVDTVQDCY
+274 VIVDTVQDCY
-284 TVLGIVHT
+284 MVLGIVHT

-357 TGGGDLD
+357 GPDADLD
-364 NKLYWLRQILDWQG
+364 NKLYWLRQILDWQN
-378 DTRDSQEFIDSLK
+378 DTRDSKEFIDSLK

-423 IHSGVGNHCVGA
+423 IHSAVGNHCVGA

-448 ETGDR
+448 QTGDR
-453 VEIITSPSSKGP
+453 VDIITSASSKGP
-465 STDWLRVVKTQQAK
+465 SMDWLKVARTQQAK
-479 AKIRQFLKRELRGEN
+479 AKIRLFFKRELRGEN
-494 VIKGRDML
+494 VVRGREML
-502 EKEAKRRGVALS
+502 EHEAKRRGAALPS
-514 ALTKPEYY
+514 LMKPEYY
-522 EGILKR
+522 DGILKR
-528 YAFSELNDI
+528 YAFSEVDDI

-548 AYVISRLL
+548 AYVVSRLL

-561 TETPA
+561 NEAPVIPKVTETP
-566 LPKVQEVSHEEAQSH
+566 PQEMQKQ
-581 LGKPTHGVYVKG
+581 LGKPTHGIYVKG

-625 HKADCINA
+625 HKIDCVNA
-633 TNSEQERMVEVS
+633 TNSEKERMVEVS
-645 LAGASDLANFNAS
+645 WADTGDGTFNAS

-684 VAVWLLAAII
+684 MAVSAKRDDKHKTSVITM
-694 VPEAQELAPQRL
+694 V
-706 EAARQ
+706 
-711 AAEEEHAIQC
+711 IQVKSR
-721 ELLPYL
+721 EQL
-727 EGYDTVYTIGVGA
+727 DKVFKQ
-740 SWYWHTGLQ
+740 LQ
-749 PAYPYYNIVGF
+749 K
-760 SADNVGADQEV
+760 
-771 AFEQFLTQGTI
+771 
-782 EALVTGGDIE
+782 
-792 GYRSDLTNG
+792 RSDIIEIYRGT
-801 IVDYVQNNYQVI
+801 
-813 VEDSYGRWLWTLI
+813 T

>member
-140 RVVIIKLADRLH
+140 RVVITKLADRLH

-195 SFKYIDPDAFHD
+195 SFKYIDPEAFHD

-522 EGILKR
+522 ENN
-528 YAFSELNDI
+528 AFSELNDI

-645 LAGASDLANFNAS
+645 WAGGNELANFNAS

-684 VAVWLLAAII
+684 VAVSAKRDEKKKTSNITM
-694 VPEAQELAPQRL
+694 V
-706 EAARQ
+706 
-711 AAEEEHAIQC
+711 IQ
-721 ELLPYL
+721 
-727 EGYDTVYTIGVGA
+727 VK
-740 SWYWHTGLQ
+740 SR
-749 PAYPYYNIVGF
+749 
-760 SADNVGADQEV
+760 
-771 AFEQFLTQGTI
+771 EQLDRVFTQ
-782 EALVTGGDIE
+782 LHK
-792 GYRSDLTNG
+792 RSDIIEVYRGST
-801 IVDYVQNNYQVI
+801 
-813 VEDSYGRWLWTLI
+813 